1 MNVLSLYKSWKPEDQ
16 AVIKLLQEE
25 EEKRTGKKPGL
36 SEIVRAVATDAE
48 LSA

>member
-1 MNVLSLYKSWKPEDQ
+1 MNVLQLYKSWSSEDQ
-16 AVIKLLQEE
+16 AALKSLQEE

-48 LSA
+48 LSG